1 MEVDFLTT
9 IVQLMA
15 GAFIG
20 ACIGMTGIGG
30 GVLILPVLTIWFGLP
45 PSVAVGT
52 AHFYSFL
59 CKLPAVFF
67 HFRQGTIRFL
77 ISAYFLMG
85 AIPMNVIVAIYLT
98 GYAETINPTSH
109 DWLKFQ
115 EALRIFIAI
124 IVILSGGFLLWHVI
138 FKQKNNPIKGDKDS
152 IPITGNKITIVILLG
167 GIIGGLIAAT
177 SVGSGILIVPL
188 FIIILGLAA
197 VDTVGSSIFI
207 ALLLTSTS
215 SIIYA
220 GSNQLDLTTAIT
232 MAAGSFLGVPI
243 GVRMSKKIPEHFLQ
257 ITITT
262 LVLAAGLFMLV
273 DV

>member
-1 MEVDFLTT
+1 M
-9 IVQLMA
+9 
-15 GAFIG
+15 
-20 ACIGMTGIGG
+20 
-30 GVLILPVLTIWFGLP
+30 
-45 PSVAVGT
+45 
-52 AHFYSFL
+52 
-59 CKLPAVFF
+59 
-67 HFRQGTIRFL
+67 
-77 ISAYFLMG
+77 
-85 AIPMNVIVAIYLT
+85 
-98 GYAETINPTSH
+98 
-109 DWLKFQ
+109 
-115 EALRIFIAI
+115 
-124 IVILSGGFLLWHVI
+124 
-138 FKQKNNPIKGDKDS
+138 
-152 IPITGNKITIVILLG
+152 
-167 GIIGGLIAAT
+167 
-177 SVGSGILIVPL
+177 GSGILIVPL
-188 FIIILGLAA
+188 LIIILGLAA